1 MIKLSEISYREE
13 DWSEEIGDRYLV
25 NMTFE
30 DGAYTVAA
38 YEKMGGQYGVPDTKL
53 RYGDINKAKKRYND
67 LIRKYRK
74 MCESMKLRIKESLD
88 DSLIDKLVELG
99 FEQNNKNEWSKYY
112 RNDGFR
118 VWINPD
124 NGDCYIEDNATFYE
138 VDSAFKPVKTS
149 SDVEKIDKLANI
161 GLSKLYEPI
170 NQYVDRMSK
179 DNVFVNGVWV
189 KKKSGYRE
197 SSNKKSRYINM
208 TESDTVVNSPEDVVG
223 IDIHDDYDSII
234 VYSKDYAYIEKLY
247 DLMYSYASDWAD
259 DHYKD
264 IDKYGDSIVNTCFDY
279 IEDKLYRRGLSDF
292 ESDFIKGRKGIDR
305 DTVTLKDGT
314 VVEIIEKIDLS
325 KML

>member
-74 MCESMKLRIKESLD
+74 MCESVKLRIKESD
-88 DSLIDKLVELG
+88 YDTAISNSGEYFG
-99 FEQNNKNEWSKYY
+99 
-112 RNDGFR
+112 
-118 VWINPD
+118 
-124 NGDCYIEDNATFYE
+124 
-138 VDSAFKPVKTS
+138 VDIF
-149 SDVEKIDKLANI
+149 
-161 GLSKLYEPI
+161 
-170 NQYVDRMSK
+170 
-179 DNVFVNGVWV
+179 
-189 KKKSGYRE
+189 
-197 SSNKKSRYINM
+197 
-208 TESDTVVNSPEDVVG
+208 
-223 IDIHDDYDSII
+223 DDYDSIL

-247 DLMYSYASDWAD
+247 DLMFSYASDWAD

-264 IDKYGDSIVNTCFDY
+264 IDKYGDNIVETCFDD
-279 IEDKLYRRGLSDF
+279 IEEKLYRNGTENF
-292 ESDFIKGRKGIDR
+292 EYEFLKGSKGVDY
-305 DTVTLKDGT
+305 DTATLKDGT

-325 KML
+325 KMI

>member
-53 RYGDINKAKKRYND
+53 RYGDINKAKKRYKD
-67 LIRKYRK
+67 LIRKYKR
-74 MCESMKLRIKESLD
+74 MCENMKLRIKESD
-88 DSLIDKLVELG
+88 YNTAISDSGEYFGVEI
-99 FEQNNKNEWSKYY
+99 F
-112 RNDGFR
+112 
-118 VWINPD
+118 
-124 NGDCYIEDNATFYE
+124 
-138 VDSAFKPVKTS
+138 
-149 SDVEKIDKLANI
+149 
-161 GLSKLYEPI
+161 
-170 NQYVDRMSK
+170 
-179 DNVFVNGVWV
+179 
-189 KKKSGYRE
+189 
-197 SSNKKSRYINM
+197 
-208 TESDTVVNSPEDVVG
+208 
-223 IDIHDDYDSII
+223 DDYDSII

-264 IDKYGDSIVNTCFDY
+264 IDKYGDSIANTCFDY

-325 KML
+325 KMI